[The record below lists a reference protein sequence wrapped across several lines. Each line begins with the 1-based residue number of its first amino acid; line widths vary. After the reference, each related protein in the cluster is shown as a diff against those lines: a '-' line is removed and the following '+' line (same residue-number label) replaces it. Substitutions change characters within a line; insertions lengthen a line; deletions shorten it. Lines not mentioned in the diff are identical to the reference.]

1 MLNTLTKYFQLFDM
15 IWYSYVTQDNFK
27 RVSFYGWPSPFSFF
41 FFSFNLSLLQKLP
54 QFPLP
59 THDVVVRY
67 WPPPEFEVSIF
78 FFKQVCK
85 MLTCIICLCDYL
97 IFMLQRNT
105 VAFDEDQPRELE
117 KASVLQDAI
126 SDLPYV
132 VSPNSTLCLIAFT
145 ALVQFYRSLIK
156 IDIVGHKPWDPWGN
170 GLW

>member
-1 MLNTLTKYFQLFDM
+1 MTKYL
-15 IWYSYVTQDNFK
+15 
-27 RVSFYGWPSPFSFF
+27 F
-41 FFSFNLSLLQKLP
+41 FFSFSRLIFPSCRNYPNFRFLLMMLLSDIGLHLSSRY
-54 QFPLP
+54 QF
-59 THDVVVRY
+59 
-67 WPPPEFEVSIF
+67 F

-85 MLTCIICLCDYL
+85 MLTCIICQCDYL

-156 IDIVGHKPWDPWGN
+156 IDIVGHKP
-170 GLW
+170 